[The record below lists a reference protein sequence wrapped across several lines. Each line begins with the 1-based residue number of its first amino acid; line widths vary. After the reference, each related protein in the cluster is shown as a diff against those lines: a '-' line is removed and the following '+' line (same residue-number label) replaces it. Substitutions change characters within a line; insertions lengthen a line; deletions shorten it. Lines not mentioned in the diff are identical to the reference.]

1 MVRKNKRPA
10 FDESDSDGGP
20 GSGFQEYLNNR
31 SAQSSKR
38 AKSTEAIEAASSS
51 LQVASPCEDVYETK
65 ESSPTV
71 IDGLLKSKRQR
82 KQDKLHIQSIKSRL
96 ENELDKPKDTEELVF
111 ITDEYKAKREE
122 YDRADLLAEQ
132 EMEQEDTVD
141 PNEELMGSSRSVAL
155 RSLMK
160 TISSDKHL
168 IPNIPQA
175 SDRTQQSTQKTKF
188 ENDVYRSPSYQA
200 IKYEVKL
207 AEDTTGLDPEQKK
220 LCIEEFLKST
230 KTAQDIRRYISH
242 YEKKHNVHVD

>member
-20 GSGFQEYLNNR
+20 GSGFQEYLNNK
-31 SAQSSKR
+31 SVQSNKR

-51 LQVASPCEDVYETK
+51 LQVASPCEEGYETK
-65 ESSPTV
+65 ESSSNV

-82 KQDKLHIQSIKSRL
+82 RQDKLHIQSIKSRL
-96 ENELDKPKDTEELVF
+96 ENELDKPNDTEELAF

-132 EMEQEDTVD
+132 EKKQEDTVD
-141 PNEELMGSSRSVAL
+141 PDEELMVSSRSVAL

-160 TISSDKHL
+160 TTSSDKYL
-168 IPNIPQA
+168 IPQS
-175 SDRTQQSTQKTKF
+175 SDRIQQSTQKTKF
-188 ENDVYRSPSYQA
+188 ENDVYRSSSYQA
-200 IKYEVKL
+200 IKCEAKL
-207 AEDTTGLDPEQKK
+207 AEYPMELVPEQKK